1 MTTVQ
6 QTMYIN
12 KIAMRTNITNPI
24 LQVQRRRERAQPAR
38 RAQKNGLPDCLIWY
52 FQENN

>member
-12 KIAMRTNITNPI
+12 KTAMRTNITNPI

-38 RAQKNGLPDCLIWY
+38 RAQKNGLPDSLIWY
-52 FQENN
+52 SQENN